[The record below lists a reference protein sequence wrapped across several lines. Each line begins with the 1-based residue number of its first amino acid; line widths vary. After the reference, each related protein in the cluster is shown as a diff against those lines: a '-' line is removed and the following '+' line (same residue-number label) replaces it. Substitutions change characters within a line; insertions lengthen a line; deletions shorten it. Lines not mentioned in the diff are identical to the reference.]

1 VRSHAQ
7 KYFQRITQAKES
19 GRIGESDF
27 QFMMDGKRM
36 FKSAQKRGS
45 GGRKENKTGAQGT
58 NQRRDARPFGW
69 YSSPYYSEIMT
80 KTESKVNLDLKSFED
95 KCHSSF
101 LWENLKQAQ
110 LGHSTKSDGSTYTHT
125 TSLEFPK
132 ESIRG
137 FRTPYEMNDGCNLY
151 RIPRMSIARLDYR
164 NYTDCNLTTTATERY
179 GIVSTHAEASR
190 AVFLSKQEDVVKSI
204 ENSEPRNET
213 AELRQGGEEKREPE
227 QEFWNYALTHFSS
240 EELTIFMQACLT
252 T

>member
-19 GRIGESDF
+19 GKIGENDF

-36 FKSAQKRGS
+36 FKSAKKRVLEGQKES
-45 GGRKENKTGAQGT
+45 KTGAQRT
-58 NQRRDARPFGW
+58 DQRRDARPVGW
-69 YSSPYYSEIMT
+69 YSSPYYSEVMT

-95 KCHSSF
+95 KCQSSF
-101 LWENLKQAQ
+101 LWASVKQAQ
-110 LGHSTKSDGSTYTHT
+110 GGHSRKSGGSTYTHT
-125 TSLEFPK
+125 TSLEFQK
-132 ESIRG
+132 ESIEG
-137 FRTPYEMNDGCNLY
+137 FRAPYEMKDGCNLY
-151 RIPRMSIARLDYR
+151 RIPKMSIARLNYR

-190 AVFLSKQEDVVKSI
+190 AVFLSKQENVVKSI
-204 ENSEPRNET
+204 ENSEPRNEI
-213 AELRQGGEEKREPE
+213 AELKQGEEEKMEPE
-227 QEFWNYALTHFSS
+227 QEFWKYALTHFSS